1 MKKQYII
8 VFFVLALFISLLN
21 LNDEDTE
28 PSFKKN
34 ERYYQEILCNDLQ
47 VKVEVVLE
55 DKSRVDCLTD
65 EFAIEVDW
73 ANKWSQGVGQ
83 AMYYALMT
91 GKKPAIGLIMS
102 QSKSDKRHYERLMLV
117 TEELNIHLIRIDK

>member
-8 VFFVLALFISLLN
+8 VFLVITFFFSLMN
-21 LNDEDTE
+21 FNNDETE
-28 PSFKKN
+28 KSFKKN

-47 VKVEVVLE
+47 GKVEVVLE

-91 GKKPAIGLIMS
+91 DKKPAIGIIMS

-117 TEELNIHLIRIDK
+117 AEELNIYLIRIKK